1 MIGRLWNVEN
11 ALVLIPAL
19 LPNRFT
25 AYHPAAVPTTMRSSL
40 LDPVAF
46 DLRFLLEAQYRSQS
60 LLSFRAGQAVPL
72 MSDRLWVVYR
82 GIVTLETSFVDG
94 SEAILGFVG
103 PGMVFGSGLS
113 AIEPYRAVAIASAD
127 LLPLS
132 WVQVSQSPLLTRSLL
147 THSLRRLTQACEM
160 KALLTLKRAE
170 DRLWELLQ
178 LLDREFGQT
187 YSKGRRLSL
196 RLTHRQLA
204 NATQTTR
211 VTVTRILQS
220 FQAQGWLWV
229 DDDRHLWFPVTP
241 RVRSSQ
247 D

>member
-1 MIGRLWNVEN
+1 
-11 ALVLIPAL
+11 
-19 LPNRFT
+19 
-25 AYHPAAVPTTMRSSL
+25 MRSPL
-40 LDPVAF
+40 LDPVTF
-46 DLRFLLEAQYRSQS
+46 DLRFLLEAQYRSQG

-72 MSDRLWVVYR
+72 LSDRLWVVYR
-82 GIVTLETSFVDG
+82 GLVTLETSFVDG

-103 PGMVFGSGLS
+103 PGMMFGSGLS
-113 AIEPYRAVAIASAD
+113 AIEPYRSVAITATD

-132 WVQVSQSPLLTRSLL
+132 WVQVSQSPLLARSLL
-147 THSLRRLTQACEM
+147 AHGLRRFSQACEL

-187 YSKGRRLSL
+187 YSQGRRLSL

-211 VTVTRILQS
+211 VTVTRILQT
-220 FQAQGWLWV
+220 FQTQGWLWI
-229 DDDRHLWFPVTP
+229 DDDRHFWFPTTA
-241 RVRSSQ
+241 RKRSAR